1 VKLLKQAVKAELRK
15 LFTVRT
21 TYVSLGIALGL
32 ITFVSFY
39 IQGIK
44 STGPFNDTGLYAAQ
58 VGGAIN
64 IASIFIAVLAI
75 LLVTHEYRYN
85 TIIYTLTA
93 TKRRTHVLLAKVI
106 TVSALALFFGLAV
119 AVLAPFLTALA
130 LQVRGAEVVHQ
141 VIAPLDL
148 LWKNLFTIWG
158 FGMIGL
164 VISMLVRSQVA
175 AVATLF
181 LLPTMIESL
190 LRALLNDNV
199 AYLPFNSLTAV
210 ASGGKLTPL
219 NAAVVFMV
227 WMAVGLIVSWQLF
240 IRRDAN

>member
-1 VKLLKQAVKAELRK
+1 
-15 LFTVRT
+15 
-21 TYVSLGIALGL
+21 
-32 ITFVSFY
+32 
-39 IQGIK
+39 
-44 STGPFNDTGLYAAQ
+44 
-58 VGGAIN
+58 
-64 IASIFIAVLAI
+64 
-75 LLVTHEYRYN
+75 
-85 TIIYTLTA
+85 
-93 TKRRTHVLLAKVI
+93 
-106 TVSALALFFGLAV
+106 
-119 AVLAPFLTALA
+119 
-130 LQVRGAEVVHQ
+130 
-141 VIAPLDL
+141 
-148 LWKNLFTIWG
+148 
-158 FGMIGL
+158 
-164 VISMLVRSQVA
+164 MLVRSQVA